1 MRRNREIVVLLMAA
15 VASSLLLGCSPTAS
29 QEKPLAGQIFLIGED
44 HGLESY
50 YQKEFEIWS
59 IYYNEY
65 GLRDLFR
72 EEAYYTSEYLNLWMH
87 ADNDDILNEL
97 SQDWGDMSAA
107 VQVELDFLKRVKAE
121 CPETVFHGTDVGHQF
136 NSTGERFL
144 DYLTSTGQT
153 DSESYRLTQECMEQ
167 GRIFYGDLSDGQDDD
182 WAYREN
188 RMVENFI
195 RELEKTD
202 GAGVM
207 GIYGAAHTYMAADVN
222 YGSQKVP
229 SMARQLGET
238 YGEALHIRDLFA
250 GFYADDPY
258 TGEPVQEDRTE
269 PITIG
274 EKTYTARYLG
284 KAELGE
290 NFPEYQ
296 YREFW
301 LLEDPSADFRD
312 KPRHSYRY
320 DVLPCDNYPG
330 SIMPGQVFVIDYTRT
345 DGSVERVFQRYDIGY
360 SVYKG
365 YAERYVTVG
374 FDPEAD
380 DITYLFPQ
388 D

>member
-97 SQDWGDMSAA
+97 SQDWGGMSAA

-136 NSTGERFL
+136 NSTGDRFL

-229 SMARQLGET
+229 SMARQL
-238 YGEALHIRDLFA
+238 RDLFA
-250 GFYADDPY
+250 GFYTDDPY
-258 TGEPVQEDRTE
+258 TGEPAQGDQTE

-312 KPRHSYRY
+312 KPRHSDQY
-320 DVLPCDNYPG
+320 DALPCDNYPG
-330 SIMPGQVFVIDYTRT
+330 SITPGQVFVIDYTRT

-374 FDPEAD
+374 FDLEAD